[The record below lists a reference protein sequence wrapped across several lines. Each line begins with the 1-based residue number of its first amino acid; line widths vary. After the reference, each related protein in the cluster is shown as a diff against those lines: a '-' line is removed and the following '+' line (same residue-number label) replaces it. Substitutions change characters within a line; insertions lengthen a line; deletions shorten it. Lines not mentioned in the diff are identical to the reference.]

1 MGKGRA
7 GGAPG
12 SSHPQPP
19 TSVCLA
25 VWHVRLE
32 KQKGC
37 ELWGEGCFSQCFH
50 IITLARPPGDT
61 DRETTQGRKLP
72 GPFPHY
78 GSPVLSH
85 PAGVSSQ
92 GPEGLGERLR
102 TLCWPD
108 RAGTSPG
115 LGPVPSTQL
124 TRAGCLSLPCQK
136 SNSLGQP
143 APKPV
148 SLGILGGNGLWVLGD
163 GTGKDL
169 GACLLP
175 PCPSPG
181 TCNLTWVL
189 NNAQHPPVPQQ
200 PPCAKMTPTSAPPS
214 PHSEQQGGTPAQPGP
229 PNLPRTLSRPRARPP
244 ACPQGPELDLRAC
257 PQADYG
263 RWASLRARIFLP
275 RPPPP
280 TATSD
285 QRLLTSESPVL
296 AAPWPDSASSADTS
310 TSSQGSRTSLSLS
323 GQAVPGKAPPACLE
337 FPAGLRLPLSI
348 PDFSIGSARIR
359 GLRAPHPWPQPSM
372 SFQDLFPMHGLLAC
386 PGALEEPGGAPV
398 RGCWPTFHNH
408 HLPDCPPAASLSS
421 GPT

>member
-189 NNAQHPPVPQQ
+189 NNAQHPP
-200 PPCAKMTPTSAPPS
+200 
-214 PHSEQQGGTPAQPGP
+214 
-229 PNLPRTLSRPRARPP
+229 R
-244 ACPQGPELDLRAC
+244 
-257 PQADYG
+257 
-263 RWASLRARIFLP
+263 
-275 RPPPP
+275 PP
-280 TATSD
+280 TAALCQNDPHIGSTQPTLRATRGNPSTT
-285 QRLLTSESPVL
+285 R
-296 AAPWPDSASSADTS
+296 ASKPAQNPEQT
-310 TSSQGSRTSLSLS
+310 Q
-323 GQAVPGKAPPACLE
+323 GQASCMP
-337 FPAGLRLPLSI
+337 
-348 PDFSIGSARIR
+348 
-359 GLRAPHPWPQPSM
+359 
-372 SFQDLFPMHGLLAC
+372 
-386 PGALEEPGGAPV
+386 
-398 RGCWPTFHNH
+398 
-408 HLPDCPPAASLSS
+408 S
-421 GPT
+421 GPGTGPESLPTG